1 MGDPDRIPLACHRR
15 IRSGMQHLFENQRWM
30 PYFHV
35 NKNLSQWGQINK
47 TKKKSTCNLSLLKP
61 ETWNISWISLI
72 ICEFS
77 VFGVWRFKGG
87 WVGIPPFFVRAA
99 LPTLLS
105 LRSPTQTLGYLH
117 GYSGSKSPEN
127 ITQLKQSNVCY
138 LCGDAKTRVAYQGQN
153 IRPADFA
160 PTLLRTRPRKREE
173 SLASSLLC
181 MLSFHLSDW
190 NSSLVF
196 KWQLC
201 SVATFDLRFRLRVRS
216 RIRRMNNF

>member
-1 MGDPDRIPLACHRR
+1 M
-15 IRSGMQHLFENQRWM
+15 SKSQHQGFSNFDITKTRKQE
-30 PYFHV
+30 
-35 NKNLSQWGQINK
+35 KLSVG
-47 TKKKSTCNLSLLKP
+47 
-61 ETWNISWISLI
+61 
-72 ICEFS
+72 FY
-77 VFGVWRFKGG
+77 G

-160 PTLLRTRPRKREE
+160 PTLLRTRPRKKGREPRIIFVVHVII
-173 SLASSLLC
+173 
-181 MLSFHLSDW
+181 SFVGLKPPTVGIL
-190 NSSLVF
+190 N
-196 KWQLC
+196 K
-201 SVATFDLRFRLRVRS
+201 
-216 RIRRMNNF
+216 